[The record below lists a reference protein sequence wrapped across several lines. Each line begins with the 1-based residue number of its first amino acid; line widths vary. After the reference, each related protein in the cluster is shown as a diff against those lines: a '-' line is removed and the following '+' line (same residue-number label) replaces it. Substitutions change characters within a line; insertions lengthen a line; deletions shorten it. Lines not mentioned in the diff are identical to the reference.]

1 MSKKDISKGE
11 FQHQM
16 FKLLILLIAFIF
28 ICLIG
33 GFIYIT
39 LSSSSSKNSI
49 KLIDT
54 KFTTEES
61 ILNSNEKYYK
71 IILNIDKYN
80 HHLLSNNSKIRNCS
94 NNNFYK
100 IQIYNHIPWISNNNN
115 ISNIINKYLEL
126 ISKENINGDFYKIPK
141 SNNKA
146 KLFINNSEKK
156 IQILLT
162 PISQIKYFNSYQK
175 NDLEETNN
183 IYLKNNI
190 DERKDIIYYEFI
202 LDESEYLYVPS
213 YYFIQIKEKI
223 DNLICYEYQD
233 ISFFN
238 DMVFKILYN

>member
-1 MSKKDISKGE
+1 MKEKMSKKDISKGE

-39 LSSSSSKNSI
+39 LSSSSSKNGI

-94 NNNFYK
+94 YNNFYK
-100 IQIYNHIPWISNNNN
+100 IQIYNHIKFQSQ
-115 ISNIINKYLEL
+115 IIEQNYLL
-126 ISKENINGDFYKIPK
+126 IIQ
-141 SNNKA
+141 
-146 KLFINNSEKK
+146 EKK
-156 IQILLT
+156 
-162 PISQIKYFNSYQK
+162 
-175 NDLEETNN
+175 
-183 IYLKNNI
+183 
-190 DERKDIIYYEFI
+190 
-202 LDESEYLYVPS
+202 
-213 YYFIQIKEKI
+213 
-223 DNLICYEYQD
+223 
-233 ISFFN
+233 
-238 DMVFKILYN
+238 

>member
-1 MSKKDISKGE
+1 MKEKMSKKDISKGE

-100 IQIYNHIPWISNNNN
+100 IQSY
-115 ISNIINKYLEL
+115 
-126 ISKENINGDFYKIPK
+126 
-141 SNNKA
+141 
-146 KLFINNSEKK
+146 
-156 IQILLT
+156 T
-162 PISQIKYFNSYQK
+162 MYFK
-175 NDLEETNN
+175 
-183 IYLKNNI
+183 
-190 DERKDIIYYEFI
+190 
-202 LDESEYLYVPS
+202 
-213 YYFIQIKEKI
+213 
-223 DNLICYEYQD
+223 
-233 ISFFN
+233 
-238 DMVFKILYN
+238 

>member
-1 MSKKDISKGE
+1 MKEKMSKKDISKGE

-61 ILNSNEKYYK
+61 FLNSNEKYYK

-80 HHLLSNNSKIRNCS
+80 HHLLLNNSKIRNCS

-100 IQIYNHIPWISNNNN
+100 IQIYNHLPCNSNNNN

-146 KLFINNSEKK
+146 KLFINNSGKK
-156 IQILLT
+156 IKILLA
-162 PISQIKYFNSYQK
+162 PISQIKYLNLK
-175 NDLEETNN
+175 NDIN
-183 IYLKNNI
+183 
-190 DERKDIIYYEFI
+190 ERKNGIYYEFI
-202 LDESEYLYVPS
+202 LDNMNYIYIPS
-213 YYFIQIKEKI
+213 YYFIQIKEKL
-223 DNLICYEYQD
+223 NNFSCYEYQD
-233 ISFFN
+233 LSFIN
-238 DMVFKILYN
+238 DIVFKILYK